1 MNTRTEHR
9 RKRASRPSS
18 RRRRR
23 QPKPLE
29 RRGNDRRCL
38 LGSSLELL
46 VVNAQ
51 QVGGEGRLP
60 VLNISEGGCSFLRP
74 VPGRRFGFFGRRPP
88 MLEADSDLCL
98 LLHIPPYADALRV
111 RAHVTHV
118 GRDVISGADRI
129 GLTFADYNDAEVDKE
144 LVRVL
149 SLVRQQRR

>member
-1 MNTRTEHR
+1 MSTRTEQR
-9 RKRASRPSS
+9 RTRSSRRTS

-23 QPKPLE
+23 PKPVE
-29 RRGNDRRCL
+29 RRASDRRCL

-46 VVNAQ
+46 VIDAQ

-74 VPGRRFGFFGRRPP
+74 VPRRRFGFFGWRPP
-88 MLEADSDLCL
+88 LLETDVDLCL
-98 LLHIPPYADALRV
+98 LLHVPPYADAMRV

>member
-1 MNTRTEHR
+1 MGTRNEHR
-9 RKRASRPSS
+9 RAGSSRRIS

-23 QPKPLE
+23 PKPVE
-29 RRGNDRRCL
+29 RRGSDRRCL

-88 MLEADSDLCL
+88 QLEADADLCV
-98 LLHIPPYADALRV
+98 LLHVPPYSDSLRV
-111 RAHVTHV
+111 RAHVSHV
-118 GRDVISGADRI
+118 GSDAISGAERV
-129 GLTFADYNDAEVDKE
+129 GVTFAGCNEDETADE
-144 LVRVL
+144 LVRVMR
-149 SLVRQQRR
+149 LVRQQRG